1 MENTMIDR
9 LLPIFALIGF
19 LSSIAY
25 ISLAAWLVYTKVLK
39 QKKNSSALHHANCI
53 LTKYCSPR
61 RLPE

>member
-39 QKKNSSALHHANCI
+39 QKKKLIRTAPRQLHSH
-53 LTKYCSPR
+53 
-61 RLPE
+61 

>member
-25 ISLAAWLVYTKVLK
+25 ISLAAWLVYEKVLK
-39 QKKNSSALHHANCI
+39 QKKKIIRTAPRQLHSH
-53 LTKYCSPR
+53 
-61 RLPE
+61 